1 MEREDPKEEEESLR
15 ALLLPSPTLVLLLLV
30 SSQQFSKLS
39 LQIRRLVSWFV
50 SHSAQPG
57 QLSLAYWK

>member
-30 SSQQFSKLS
+30 TSQQFSKLS
-39 LQIRRLVSWFV
+39 LQIRRLVSWSVF
-50 SHSAQPG
+50 HSAQPG
-57 QLSLAYWK
+57 QLSLAY

>member
-30 SSQQFSKLS
+30 TSQQFSKLS
-39 LQIRRLVSWFV
+39 LQIRHWFQGHFPNKT
-50 SHSAQPG
+50 SS
-57 QLSLAYWK
+57 